1 MDKRGCSESTD
12 DYFHQQLFQLQEVD
26 VWQIGPMNDDF
37 QALQDELRYM
47 FLEYITDADRILLN
61 NISTRDLQHM
71 ADERQKS
78 LAMAIVRQGTTEAQ
92 HCLAKARQHRIRDEH
107 AMLQAVLAR
116 HNQFRHAAPK
126 SMAELEAH
134 TQAMEVQLAQKERR
148 QADMLADRAAMR
160 LNDPKE
166 PYGEQQV

>member
-71 ADERQKS
+71 ADERQKA
-78 LAMAIVRQGTTEAQ
+78 LATIIVRQGINEAQ
-92 HCLAKARQHRIRDEH
+92 HCFAEARQNRLRDEH
-107 AMLQAVLAR
+107 AMWQAVLAR
-116 HNQFRHAAPK
+116 HNQFRR
-126 SMAELEAH
+126 AH
-134 TQAMEVQLAQKERR
+134 ERVWPNWKFTPR
-148 QADMLADRAAMR
+148 QWKYNLRR
-160 LNDPKE
+160 RSVVKPICWQNE
-166 PYGEQQV
+166 PRCD